1 VPESRQKRHAWGE
14 DGRVDPDSLKPD
26 DEERAVGPEG
36 PTVDLVL
43 RGLSIVPLLLVA
55 ALGLIAVVSWVLI
68 LVLGVG
74 SGEPIWE
81 SVQGVSLG
89 KLLEQI
95 VVAILIGLAPLV
107 VTVVASWA
115 AARGFREDS
124 SRTFW
129 TIIQSLWGLAAVGLV
144 VVDRAR
150 HEWLDAWGFS
160 ALDWWFAFSVVAFA
174 MIVAGLRLRR
184 APRSGMRRR

>member
-1 VPESRQKRHAWGE
+1 VSEPGQKRHAWGE

-36 PTVDLVL
+36 PTVDLIL
-43 RGLSIVPLLLVA
+43 RALSIVPLLLVA
-55 ALGLIAVVSWVLI
+55 ALGLIAIVSWVLL

-74 SGEPIWE
+74 SGDPIWVTVRDM
-81 SVQGVSLG
+81 SIG

-107 VTVVASWA
+107 VTLAASWA

-124 SRTFW
+124 TRAFW
-129 TIIQSLWGLAAVGLV
+129 TVIQSLWGLAAVVLV
-144 VVDRAR
+144 VVDRTR
-150 HEWLDAWGFS
+150 HDWLEAAGFT
-160 ALDWWFAFSVVAFA
+160 ALDWWFAFGVVAFA

-184 APRSGMRRR
+184 APRSGLRRG